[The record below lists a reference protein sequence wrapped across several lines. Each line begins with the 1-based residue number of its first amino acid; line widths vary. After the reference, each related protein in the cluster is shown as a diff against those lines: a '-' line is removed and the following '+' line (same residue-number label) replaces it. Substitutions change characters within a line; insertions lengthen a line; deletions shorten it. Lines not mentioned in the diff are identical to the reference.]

1 MAEEALLRSIIP
13 AVAPAGHGLPQAAV
27 FENLDE
33 TQAGI
38 VAALVAVN
46 QRLRI
51 QGNAVFLYQDMY
63 CLQNEVQFK
72 RWAEDIR
79 QDLLCKGVQDGG
91 QVAEN
96 AAIRDVSN
104 VCQEDSAWSMLFKF
118 PVEQIVRHRVGT
130 DRLCQPAVGIGLP
143 YGAIQTVLTH
153 EPLDFLHIHHDR
165 LRQMQQP
172 HMDTANALGVAPELV
187 CLQNQGKV
195 LLVPL
200 LPRPPYIL
208 QLILGK

>member
-27 FENLDE
+27 FEDLDE

-38 VAALVAVN
+38 VAALIAVN

-51 QGNAVFLYQDMY
+51 QGDAVFLYQDID

-72 RWAEDIR
+72 GWTEDIR

-104 VCQEDSAWSMLFKF
+104 VCQGGLCA
-118 PVEQIVRHRVGT
+118 VHAVQIPG
-130 DRLCQPAVGIGLP
+130 
-143 YGAIQTVLTH
+143 
-153 EPLDFLHIHHDR
+153 
-165 LRQMQQP
+165 
-172 HMDTANALGVAPELV
+172 
-187 CLQNQGKV
+187 
-195 LLVPL
+195 
-200 LPRPPYIL
+200 
-208 QLILGK
+208 